1 MRPVNLQDYILDSR
15 LFRTFRIDDLLFV
28 EYQCLIDEEESEV
41 WAHDNYF
48 AYVLGGQKRWKTNRS
63 DHLVGAGEALFV
75 QKGAHTVYQYFEEP
89 FSVLFVFL
97 PDRAIRPILSKY
109 PKLVPTF
116 RAGTRPSDPVISL
129 RLNRVLESYFR
140 SLLSYFSQ
148 SAPPP
153 RPLLKLKME
162 ELVLS
167 LLSQP
172 DNEGLKRCLLRL
184 AQRPQVDLEEIMRT
198 HYRSPLSLSDYARL
212 CARSLSSF
220 RRDFQAAFHSTPAE
234 WLKKERLAC
243 SRLLLETT
251 DKTVQEVID
260 ESGFTNRSHF
270 TRLFKSTYGL
280 TPLQFRRARR
290 EGRSAS

>member
-1 MRPVNLQDYILDSR
+1 MSPVNLQDYILESR
-15 LFRTFRIDDLLFV
+15 LFRTFRVDDLMFV
-28 EYQCLIDEEESEV
+28 EYQCLIDEEQSEV

-48 AYVLGGQKRWKTNRS
+48 AYVLGGRKRWKTNRS
-63 DHLVGAGEALFV
+63 DHLVGSGEALFV

-89 FSVLFVFL
+89 FSVLFIFL
-97 PDRAIRPILSKY
+97 PDRAIRPIVSKY
-109 PKLVPTF
+109 PNLTPVPPT
-116 RAGTRPSDPVISL
+116 GTPPSEPVIPL
-129 RLNRVLESYFR
+129 RLNEVLASYFR
-140 SLLSYFSQ
+140 SLLSYFFQ
-148 SAPPP
+148 SVPPP

-162 ELVLS
+162 ELVLAM
-167 LLSQP
+167 LSQP
-172 DNEGLKRCLLRL
+172 DNAGLKRCLLRL

-198 HYRSPLSLSDYARL
+198 HYRYPLSLHDYARL

-220 RRDFQAAFHSTPAE
+220 RRDFKAAFHSTPAD
-234 WLKKERLAC
+234 WLKKERLAY

-251 DKTVQEVID
+251 DKTVQEIVD

-290 EGRSAS
+290 AGHSAS